1 MAAYGLSF
9 ARGAQPAWADR
20 TAGFRGGSLGVSR
33 TLQGAIPQV
42 AFQRLVGEAM
52 RMTAQHLAEATTS
65 RRLAL
70 LVTVT
75 LHLGGAVLTDAAL
88 SMFDKLMGSPI
99 APRGAA
105 AARSRPRARPETCGR
120 GCVYL
125 PVVAARSSWRETPMV
140 TWKRRSNSTWDGD
153 VLSAS

>member
-1 MAAYGLSF
+1 MC
-9 ARGAQPAWADR
+9 
-20 TAGFRGGSLGVSR
+20 SLGVSR

-70 LVTVT
+70 LVTAT
-75 LHLGGAVLTDAAL
+75 LHLEAVLTDAAL
-88 SMFDKLMGSPI
+88 SMFDKLMGMLI

-105 AARSRPRARPETCGR
+105 QRGAGRALGRRPRGR
-120 GCVYL
+120 GCVHL
-125 PVVAARSSWRETPMV
+125 PAVAARSSWRETPMA